1 MLTNEIF
8 RETDALLTDTWVGG
22 LMSMMV
28 NRRKMA
34 KKDGLEQFQRQKAG
48 SRSLH
53 HSIWD
58 LKRSKN
64 SNQRFLNDCILL
76 HNLLFIILYTYI
88 R

>member
-1 MLTNEIF
+1 M
-8 RETDALLTDTWVGG
+8 W
-22 LMSMMV
+22 MMQKTV
-28 NRRKMA
+28 KMA

-48 SRSLH
+48 SLTVH

-76 HNLLFIILYTYI
+76 HNLLFIILNTYI
-88 R
+88 H